1 MTNADSCEQYIRLFE
16 ELSMERLEGIE
27 DFVSV
32 DIKFKDPFNE
42 LSGLDA
48 FRNLLVKMLNDVKGL
63 KFKVTHRAWTE
74 DVLFLRW
81 SFQGEVKGLNYWR
94 VEGMS
99 EINFDER
106 GLICQHIDHWDAAG
120 QFYEKLPL
128 IGTIIRIIRSRL
140 KVS

>member
-1 MTNADSCEQYIRLFE
+1 
-16 ELSMERLEGIE
+16 MERLEGIE
-27 DFVSV
+27 GFVSA

-48 FRNLLVKMLNDVKGL
+48 FRRLLVKTLNDVKGL

-74 DVLFLRW
+74 NILFLRW
-81 SFQGEVKGLNYWR
+81 SFEGEVKGLNYWK

-106 GLICQHIDHWDAAG
+106 GLVCQHIDHWDAAG

-128 IGTIIRIIRSRL
+128 IGTIIRIIRRRL

>member
-27 DFVSV
+27 SFVSV

-48 FRNLLVKMLNDVKGL
+48 FRRLLVKMLNDVKGL

>member
-27 DFVSV
+27 SFVSV

-48 FRNLLVKMLNDVKGL
+48 FRRLLVKTLNDVKGL
-63 KFKVTHRAWTE
+63 KFEVTHRAWTE

-81 SFQGEVKGLNYWR
+81 SFQGEIKGLNNWR

-106 GLICQHIDHWDAAG
+106 GLICQHIDYWDAAE

-128 IGTIIRIIRSRL
+128 IGTIIRIVRSRL

>member
-1 MTNADSCEQYIRLFE
+1 MINTDNCELYIRLFE
-16 ELSMERLEGIE
+16 ELSIEQLEGIE

-48 FRNLLVKMLNDVKGL
+48 FRRLLVKTLNEVKGL
-63 KFKVTHRAWTE
+63 KFEVTHRAWTE
-74 DVLFLRW
+74 DILFLRW
-81 SFQGEVKGLNYWR
+81 SFQGEVRGLNYWK

-106 GLICQHIDHWDAAG
+106 GLVCRHVDHWDAAG

-140 KVS
+140 QVS

>member
-27 DFVSV
+27 SFVSV

-48 FRNLLVKMLNDVKGL
+48 FRRLLVKTLNDVKGL
-63 KFKVTHRAWTE
+63 KFEVTHRAWTE

-81 SFQGEVKGLNYWR
+81 SFQGEVKGLNNWR

-106 GLICQHIDHWDAAG
+106 GLICQHIDYWDAAG

-128 IGTIIRIIRSRL
+128 IGTIIRIVRSRL

>member
-1 MTNADSCEQYIRLFE
+1 MTNSDSCELYIRLFE

-27 DFVSV
+27 GFVSA

-48 FRNLLVKMLNDVKGL
+48 FRRLLVKTLNDVKGL

-74 DVLFLRW
+74 NILFLRW
-81 SFQGEVKGLNYWR
+81 SFEGEVKGLNYWK

>member
-16 ELSMERLEGIE
+16 ELSMERLEGI
-27 DFVSV
+27 DSFVSV

-48 FRNLLVKMLNDVKGL
+48 FRRLLVKTLNDVKGL
-63 KFKVTHRAWTE
+63 KFEVTHRAWTE

-99 EINFDER
+99 EINFNKR
-106 GLICQHIDHWDAAG
+106 GFICQHTDYWDAAG

-128 IGTIIRIIRSRL
+128 LGTMIRIVRSRL

>member
-1 MTNADSCEQYIRLFE
+1 MTNSDSCELYIRLFE

-27 DFVSV
+27 GFVSA

-48 FRNLLVKMLNDVKGL
+48 FRRLLVKTLNDVKGL

-74 DVLFLRW
+74 NILFLRW
-81 SFQGEVKGLNYWR
+81 SFEGEVKGLNYWK

-128 IGTIIRIIRSRL
+128 IGTIIRIIRRRL